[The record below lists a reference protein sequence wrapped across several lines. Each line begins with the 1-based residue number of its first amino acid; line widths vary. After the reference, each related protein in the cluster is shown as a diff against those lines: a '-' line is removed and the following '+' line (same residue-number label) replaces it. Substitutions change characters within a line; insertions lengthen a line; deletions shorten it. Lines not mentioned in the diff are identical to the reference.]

1 MKTQRASL
9 APRPSSEPG
18 SCGAGRGRASA
29 PGASVPTR
37 RELHCFLGDPM
48 SLVIPDDVVRATRM
62 SAADLQVEI
71 AALLFLDNKL
81 TLGQA
86 AQFAGMNQPAFQ
98 EILGQR
104 RISLHYDV
112 QDFRDDV
119 RTLDELREK

>member
-1 MKTQRASL
+1 
-9 APRPSSEPG
+9 
-18 SCGAGRGRASA
+18 
-29 PGASVPTR
+29 
-37 RELHCFLGDPM
+37 M

-62 SAADLQVEI
+62 SAADLRVEI
-71 AALLFLDNKL
+71 AVLLFLDDKL

-86 AQFAGMNQPAFQ
+86 AHFAGISQPEFQ

>member
-1 MKTQRASL
+1 
-9 APRPSSEPG
+9 
-18 SCGAGRGRASA
+18 
-29 PGASVPTR
+29 
-37 RELHCFLGDPM
+37 M

-62 SAADLQVEI
+62 SAADLRVEI
-71 AALLFLDNKL
+71 AALLFLDDKL

-86 AQFAGMNQPAFQ
+86 AQFAGMSQPEFQ